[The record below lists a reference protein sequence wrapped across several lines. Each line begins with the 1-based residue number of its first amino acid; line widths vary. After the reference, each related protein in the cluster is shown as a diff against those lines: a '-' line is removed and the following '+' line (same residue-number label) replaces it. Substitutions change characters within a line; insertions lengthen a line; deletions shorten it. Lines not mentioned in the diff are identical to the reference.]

1 MSQVT
6 TCDRRGVTDTRMWH
20 FFCHI
25 FSCTC
30 YTFRCHISK
39 SPYIIYYNIFEYL
52 AEYACG
58 VLDGVVSIFKSCR
71 KWPDIAFEWIAVLCY
86 AICDGFCCLGLRI
99 WYFQILAIV
108 TGFLAEGAACFEP
121 GGSIPL
127 NRPIQLAICSP
138 RLEPPKLSP
147 GIKYFVWDQIFWRAG
162 EEEVGVSGCGS
173 INCLFAAATAYN
185 ATIYIAAVGATF
197 LTTEK
202 NSML

>member
-6 TCDRRGVTDTRMWH
+6 TCDRRGVTDIRMWH

-25 FSCTC
+25 LSCTC
-30 YTFRCHISK
+30 CTFRCHISK
-39 SPYIIYYNIFEYL
+39 SPYIIYHNIFEYL

-108 TGFLAEGAACFEP
+108 TGFLAEGAACSEP

-185 ATIYIAAVGATF
+185 ATIYIAAVGAFF
-197 LTTEK
+197 LTTE
-202 NSML
+202 STE

>member
-1 MSQVT
+1 MRGAAEHLLHLQVSNLKIPINYIVYGNITPPIYHSINSSHVQWPMSQVT

-39 SPYIIYYNIFEYL
+39 SPYIIYCNIFEYL

-58 VLDGVVSIFKSCR
+58 VLDGVVSIFNSCR

-99 WYFQILAIV
+99 WHFQILAIV
-108 TGFLAEGAACFEP
+108 TGFLAEGAACSEP

-138 RLEPPKLSP
+138 RLEPPNFP
-147 GIKYFVWDQIFWRAG
+147 Q
-162 EEEVGVSGCGS
+162 E
-173 INCLFAAATAYN
+173 
-185 ATIYIAAVGATF
+185 
-197 LTTEK
+197 
-202 NSML
+202 